1 MQRDQHVVAN
11 MSVLFNNDANN
22 LNATCNTV
30 GTVWTVVADHV
41 VTHILVLQ
49 TYLIVVFLLFLF

>member
-22 LNATCNTV
+22 FNATCNTV
-30 GTVWTVVADHV
+30 GTIWTVDHV
-41 VTHILVLQ
+41 VSHIPVLQ